1 MLLCTQILQRLYYLI
16 FILVIDEA
24 PPEDESEIEK
34 PSINTT
40 PTKKKGRGRPPKV
53 PKNIEPI
60 ENEPVTVKD
69 EVVEEAVKLEK
80 VVDVTETK
88 PIKAPKMRMAPK
100 SKTWFPSRE
109 KSKTTSS
116 RKILRSP
123 TSNVSEIKREVKEPD
138 MKVFG
143 LSEEVYIDEDFMSK
157 NLKAKTETK
166 KQTEIVSR
174 LER

>member
-1 MLLCTQILQRLYYLI
+1 MLLLKYFKDYLYYLI

-40 PTKKKGRGRPPKV
+40 PIKKGRGRPPKV

-60 ENEPVTVKD
+60 ENEPVTVK
-69 EVVEEAVKLEK
+69 EEIVEEAVKPEK
-80 VVDVTETK
+80 VVDVTEAK
-88 PIKAPKMRMAPK
+88 PLKTPKMRMAPK